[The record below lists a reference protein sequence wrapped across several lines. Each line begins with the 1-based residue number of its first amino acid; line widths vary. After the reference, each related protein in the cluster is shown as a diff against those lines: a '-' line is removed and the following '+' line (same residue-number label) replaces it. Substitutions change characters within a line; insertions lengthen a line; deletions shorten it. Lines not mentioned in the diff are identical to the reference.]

1 MDSRGSMILKTFPMD
16 MEFYKTIY
24 ELTENMFVNTSASR
38 EHVDEIER
46 TIRTVKER
54 NLCIIT
60 TMPFK
65 YRHEILITN
74 IVYFSVLWLNDLPVK
89 N

>member
-54 NLCIIT
+54 N
-60 TMPFK
+60 
-65 YRHEILITN
+65 
-74 IVYFSVLWLNDLPVK
+74 
-89 N
+89 